1 MLLSAAAV
9 LRVATGAP
17 LGEEGEVV
25 TPRTTGVED
34 PICDTRPWIAAAAGM
49 PDLCGSSSS

>member
-34 PICDTRPWIAAAAGM
+34 PICDTRPWIVAAAGM